1 MRSMQPHDK
10 RRRQLA
16 QIHLAAKQLG
26 LDDDTYRAMLREVAG
41 VTSAGDLTDTGR
53 RRVLDHLRRLGW
65 HARPKRKRV
74 AQHPGTP
81 HNIDRE
87 AQLQKIE
94 AQLADMGLPWS
105 YADAIAR
112 RQTGIERVAWV
123 RSREQLAA
131 IIAAL
136 AVEQEKRALLARV
149 DELLAQLGRDRG
161 YVAQRVR
168 RAAWERHRPTLR
180 AVCEWL
186 AAQVEHATQQGERPA

>member
-16 QIHLAAKQLG
+16 QIHIAAKQLG

-65 HARPKRKRV
+65 HARPTRKRI
-74 AQHPGTP
+74 AYPGTP

-136 AVEQEKRALLARV
+136 AVEQEKRALLAQV
-149 DELLAQLGRDRG
+149 DEHLKALGWDRETLVEQAQTLPKG
-161 YVAQRVR
+161 
-168 RAAWERHRPTLR
+168 WERNRRTLR
-180 AVCEWL
+180 ALCEYL
-186 AAQVEHATQQGERPA
+186 GAQVDSATQQGE